1 MKSGSAQ
8 EGLHSQNCHGKS
20 EGWGNCHEKA
30 VTGNRSGEVAF
41 LGLQLL
47 AQRGGQRTELV
58 MLELR
63 LLTNVL
69 PWNNK

>member
-47 AQRGGQRTELV
+47 AHTGEQSTKLGAETFDQYIF
-58 MLELR
+58 
-63 LLTNVL
+63 